1 MSAFEKEIDNGT
13 TTVKSLQ
20 DAVKDVADAQ
30 KAIDDAD
37 AELENLR
44 TDTDTQKQKL
54 REVMG

>member
-20 DAVKDVADAQ
+20 DAVKDAADAQ
-30 KAIDDAD
+30 KAIVDAD
-37 AELENLR
+37 AELEKLR

>member
-1 MSAFEKEIDNGT
+1 MSAFEEAIDNGT

-30 KAIDDAD
+30 KAIVDAD
-37 AELENLR
+37 AELEKLR
-44 TDTDTQKQKL
+44 TDTDTQKQNL